1 MIMVIAGIT
10 FEWDDAK
17 AKLVIKEHQV
27 TFEEC
32 CTAILDENS
41 ITQEDYR
48 DYGEERFITVG
59 MSDKGRIL
67 TVIWTPRGDSIR
79 LITGFKANSLQILEY
94 QL

>member
-1 MIMVIAGIT
+1 MIIVIAGIN

-17 AKLVIKEHQV
+17 AKLVIKELKV

-41 ITQEDYR
+41 ITQQDYR
-48 DYGEERFITVG
+48 DYDEERFITVG
-59 MSDKGRIL
+59 MSNQGRIL
-67 TVIWTPRGDSIR
+67 MVIWTPRGDNIR